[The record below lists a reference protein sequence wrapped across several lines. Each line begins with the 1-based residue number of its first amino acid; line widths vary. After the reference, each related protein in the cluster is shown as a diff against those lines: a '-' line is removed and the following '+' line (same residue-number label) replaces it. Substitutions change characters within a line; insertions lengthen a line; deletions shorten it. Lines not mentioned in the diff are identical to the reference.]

1 MNQLWERESRLTDNY
16 SKVPH
21 GLWTADLTYG
31 AKCLLGW
38 LHSHTSSYLATLTAR
53 RIRDEFGCSAVVAKW
68 IDELA
73 TAGFVEVIPEKN
85 RQRFRLKAA
94 PWDALAARQRPFKR
108 SESDHSDSTPERH
121 HQPETVEKR
130 PINGQEMT
138 DKRSRNDHIEDH
150 VGDHVEEHTLA
161 HASVSTRSAPGFDRF
176 WSTYPRKVGKGAA
189 RNRWTRM
196 SEGDRKAALDAA
208 ELHAERWRRER
219 TEVRFIPHPATWL
232 GQQRWLDDLTT
243 EARHEPTMPS
253 AVRHAADLLARVRAQ
268 SSDHADEERRLE
280 LAMTTEEDW
289 L

>member
-1 MNQLWERESRLTDNY
+1 MTIKADNYFAMIPEWVLDSHISAQAVRLYCVLRRYADQGGRCYPSRKRIADRMNVSPATVDRAVQELVDLGALLVRQRWNPETREHTSNEYTVLSNPRAGIRTSDETSPVSEETGLLTD
-16 SKVPH
+16 
-21 GLWTADLTYG
+21 ADLTR
-31 AKCLLGW
+31 A
-38 LHSHTSSYLATLTAR
+38 SMNESQ
-53 RIRDEFGCSAVVAKW
+53 E
-68 IDELA
+68 
-73 TAGFVEVIPEKN
+73 PEN
-85 RQRFRLKAA
+85 
-94 PWDALAARQRPFKR
+94 
-108 SESDHSDSTPERH
+108 
-121 HQPETVEKR
+121 
-130 PINGQEMT
+130 
-138 DKRSRNDHIEDH
+138 
-150 VGDHVEEHTLA
+150 TLA

-268 SSDHADEERRLE
+268 SSDYAAEERRLE
-280 LAMTTEEDW
+280 LTMSTEEEW